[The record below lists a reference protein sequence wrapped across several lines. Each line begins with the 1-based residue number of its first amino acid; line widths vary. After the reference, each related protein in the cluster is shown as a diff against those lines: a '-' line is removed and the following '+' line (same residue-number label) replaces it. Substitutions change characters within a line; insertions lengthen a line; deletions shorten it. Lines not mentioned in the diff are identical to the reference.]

1 MVTVSKISDRV
12 FILTDGFGCGADLVI
27 GSKGALLYD
36 TGCGAEDMSE
46 AVRSITN
53 LPLTVIA
60 SHGHFDHIGGSRFFD
75 KVYMS
80 LKDRCILEE
89 YDEALLNKWIR
100 EMASDDEPE
109 NDTVKRDD
117 IVFGCDGWKKI
128 VPIEDTH
135 ISLGDIS
142 GEIIEIP
149 GHSQGSV
156 GVLLPDLKLLLGSDA
171 LEPVMCLM
179 FKNHGDR
186 HQQHE
191 SLKKVAELNFDHY
204 LTSHSDKLYSKDL
217 IHRMTECIEKC
228 EKKTFFEYDYPRP
241 PYSKG
246 FMRVYSLED
255 EPVGIIISEEENQRR
270 LKE

>member
-89 YDEALLNKWIR
+89 SMGRLPCVFFLSHKGSHTVFSSLN
-100 EMASDDEPE
+100 
-109 NDTVKRDD
+109 
-117 IVFGCDGWKKI
+117 
-128 VPIEDTH
+128 
-135 ISLGDIS
+135 
-142 GEIIEIP
+142 
-149 GHSQGSV
+149 
-156 GVLLPDLKLLLGSDA
+156 
-171 LEPVMCLM
+171 
-179 FKNHGDR
+179 
-186 HQQHE
+186 
-191 SLKKVAELNFDHY
+191 
-204 LTSHSDKLYSKDL
+204 
-217 IHRMTECIEKC
+217 C
-228 EKKTFFEYDYPRP
+228 EK
-241 PYSKG
+241 
-246 FMRVYSLED
+246 
-255 EPVGIIISEEENQRR
+255 ISNISAVFLPGEAH
-270 LKE
+270 